1 MNIIA
6 QSDDALEFVQQVEQV
21 ANGVILRHAPVA
33 LVLVKIDNW
42 FGSNWLGFS
51 GKAVG
56 AIGIWNKPY
65 NRPADDL
72 RIPPFVPNRVVSQRK
87 FSKPTYEEVDE
98 GGPIHRKVGGGDAL
112 RRKIAKEAPGTA
124 FVWYSGNSK
133 AAGRGAVMVYAPVGA
148 SCWPWY
154 AALDTGEPCRVT
166 GPRDIKRDDLASLMG
181 RGSAVVQV

>member
-112 RRKIAKEAPGTA
+112 RRKIAKEA
-124 FVWYSGNSK
+124 
-133 AAGRGAVMVYAPVGA
+133 
-148 SCWPWY
+148 
-154 AALDTGEPCRVT
+154 
-166 GPRDIKRDDLASLMG
+166 
-181 RGSAVVQV
+181 